1 MKKILLAFFLIL
13 PITALA
19 DTCDVENVILLNTK
33 LLAKQAKSH
42 YQNVENLVKRNQL
55 DADDLLIASYQLNK
69 ANELYNRAYK
79 LYINCARR
87 DMI

>member
-1 MKKILLAFFLIL
+1 MKKLILALLLIL
-13 PITALA
+13 PITTLA